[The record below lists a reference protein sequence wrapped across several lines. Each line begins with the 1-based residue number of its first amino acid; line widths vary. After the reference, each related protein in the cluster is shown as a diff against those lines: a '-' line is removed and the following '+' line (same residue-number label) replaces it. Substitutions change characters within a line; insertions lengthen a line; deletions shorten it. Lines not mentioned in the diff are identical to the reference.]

1 MMQFLESLVVE
12 HPTLAVRLLKALSD
26 SDLSANFSVCALRLQ
41 CLQLCWTRLC
51 SDDATASQEGLA
63 HAFLTLLANFDL
75 PSSGSASEIQDE
87 IRILFWSVM
96 HVLDLKSFQNL
107 SKEALYSSAFSRD
120 SSRLLSC
127 LNTAEMECLALGS
140 DVVANNGASSPQP
153 LAADSS
159 LLEHIYA
166 VLSDDNRALSW
177 KGMFTICFQE
187 GKHCLDIFLVS
198 FMLFATEYSSFK
210 LLAGVCVLR

>member
-1 MMQFLESLVVE
+1 MMQFLESLVVN

-41 CLQLCWTRLC
+41 CLQLCWTKLC
-51 SDDATASQEGLA
+51 NDDATTSQENLA
-63 HAFLTLLANFDL
+63 RAFLTLLANFDL
-75 PSSGSASEIQDE
+75 LSSGIASEIQDE
-87 IRILFWSVM
+87 IRTLFSSVM
-96 HVLDLKSFQNL
+96 HVLGLKSFQNL
-107 SKEALYSSAFSRD
+107 SKDALYSSAFSRD

-127 LNTAEMECLALGS
+127 LNAAEIECLALGS
-140 DVVANNGASSPQP
+140 DMANSGASSSQP
-153 LAADSS
+153 FAADSN

-177 KGMFTICFQE
+177 KGVFTTCFQE
-187 GKHCLDIFLVS
+187 QKHCLDIFLVS